1 MTTFSRRSFVKTLVI
16 GGATVAI
23 GPMTRLVRAQAMEVP
38 MPTGKLSANFIMHN
52 DLPWALETRRSAFG
66 FAPIT
71 SQSAFF
77 VRNNLPAPDESIVV
91 NPDDWRFEVVGAGR
105 SGSMTLAEL
114 KALPVRVEAAV
125 VQCSGN
131 GRAYFSHQP
140 SGSQWATGAAGCALW
155 TGVRVGDV
163 IEHFG
168 GPTDGKL
175 FLTATGAESL
185 PEGVDPAK
193 VVVER
198 SIPVDKALMDSLLVW
213 EMNGAPLPL
222 IHGGP
227 LRLIVPGYFGVNNVK
242 WVKRIALTEEETR
255 ASIQASGYR
264 FRDIGESGS
273 SKQPSMYRMPV
284 KSWINGPG
292 ADGVSPV
299 VPGPNTLHGVAFSG
313 ERGIEKVEISADGG
327 QSWREAQLVGPDLGP
342 NAWRSFVMPVDLKLG
357 KHRFVSRATD
367 RAGDTQPRDAIPNQ
381 RGYAHNGWNDPA
393 LEIEVVT
400 KQAATSKLGI
410 ATPAVPVVAE
420 AQQTISL
427 SPLATQGR
435 DIFMGKAQPNCG
447 VCHTL
452 ADTGSVGAIGPNLN
466 KLKPTAE
473 NVFAAVSQGV
483 GAMPAYEAQL
493 SQTEMR
499 ALAAYVAE
507 ASKINKK

>member
-284 KSWINGPG
+284 KSWI
-292 ADGVSPV
+292 
-299 VPGPNTLHGVAFSG
+299 TQ
-313 ERGIEKVEISADGG
+313 
-327 QSWREAQLVGPDLGP
+327 QSV
-342 NAWRSFVMPVDLKLG
+342 
-357 KHRFVSRATD
+357 
-367 RAGDTQPRDAIPNQ
+367 I
-381 RGYAHNGWNDPA
+381 
-393 LEIEVVT
+393 
-400 KQAATSKLGI
+400 
-410 ATPAVPVVAE
+410 
-420 AQQTISL
+420 
-427 SPLATQGR
+427 
-435 DIFMGKAQPNCG
+435 
-447 VCHTL
+447 
-452 ADTGSVGAIGPNLN
+452 
-466 KLKPTAE
+466 
-473 NVFAAVSQGV
+473 
-483 GAMPAYEAQL
+483 
-493 SQTEMR
+493 
-499 ALAAYVAE
+499 
-507 ASKINKK
+507 